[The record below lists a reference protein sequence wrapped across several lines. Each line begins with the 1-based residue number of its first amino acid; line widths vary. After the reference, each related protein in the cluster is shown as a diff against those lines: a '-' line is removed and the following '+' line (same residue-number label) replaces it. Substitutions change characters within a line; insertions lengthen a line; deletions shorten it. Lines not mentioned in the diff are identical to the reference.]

1 MNGERY
7 ELDPAAVHTVAAR
20 LQAADVVVAL
30 TGAGVST
37 ASGIPDFRGPEG
49 LWTREPEAQRFATI
63 DAYVGDTEVRRE
75 AWRRRADELS
85 RQVEPNAAHHALADL
100 ERLERLTTLVTQN
113 VDGLHQEAGSSP
125 GRVIEIHGSVRD
137 AICLTCGRRQP
148 MGPVLGRVRAGED
161 DPRCEDCGGILKSAT
176 VSFGQSLDPALLQR
190 AHDATMGADVFL
202 AVGTSLLVHPVAL
215 LPRTALEAGATLI
228 LINAETTPYDD
239 RADVLLRADAGTALR
254 RIVEELRAIM

>member
-1 MNGERY
+1 MNGEGY
-7 ELDPAAVHTVAAR
+7 ELDPALIRTVATH
-20 LQAADVVVAL
+20 LHDADVVVAL

-49 LWTREPEAQRFATI
+49 LWTREPEAQRFVTI
-63 DAYVGDTEVRRE
+63 DSYVGDDEVRRE
-75 AWRRRADELS
+75 AWRRRAAES
-85 RQVEPNAAHHALADL
+85 TWQPEPNPAHHALADL

-113 VDGLHQEAGSSP
+113 VDGLHHAAGSSP

-148 MGPVLGRVRAGED
+148 MGQVLDRVRAGED
-161 DPRCEDCGGILKSAT
+161 DPRCEVCGGILKSAT

-215 LPRTALEAGATLI
+215 LPRTALEAGATLV

-239 RADVLLRADAGTALR
+239 RADILLRADSGSALT
-254 RIVEELRAIM
+254 RIVDELRALM